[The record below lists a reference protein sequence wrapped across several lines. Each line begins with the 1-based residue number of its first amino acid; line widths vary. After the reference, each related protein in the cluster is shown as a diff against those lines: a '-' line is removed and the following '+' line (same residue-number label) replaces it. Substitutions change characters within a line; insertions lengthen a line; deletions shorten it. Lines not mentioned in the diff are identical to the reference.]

1 MQIDRRLLIQGGL
14 ASLISRPAPAHARRA
29 IGAATTRF
37 KALAFDAFPIFDPRP
52 IAALAE
58 TLFPG
63 NGSRLVELWRTRQ
76 FEYSWLRTAAGQYA
90 DFMKVSE
97 EALVFAGAALKL
109 QLTDEKRDQLLRAYL
124 ALGTWPDAKPA
135 LQRLRQAGARLALL
149 SNLTPAMLEGSI
161 ATSRLEGVFE
171 HVLSTDRA
179 KTYKPAPDAYR
190 LGLDAFGLAKNE
202 ILFVAFAGWDAAG
215 AKAFGYPTFWVNR
228 LGLPSEELGGKADAE
243 GQSLADLTAY
253 ALG

>member
-1 MQIDRRLLIQGGL
+1 MHIDRRLLIQGGL
-14 ASLISRPAPAHARRA
+14 ASLSGSPAQARRSF
-29 IGAATTRF
+29 GAATTRF

-52 IAALAE
+52 IATLAE
-58 TLFPG
+58 RFFPG
-63 NGSRLVELWRTRQ
+63 DGSRLVELWRTRQ

-97 EALVFAGAALKL
+97 DALVFAGAALKL
-109 QLTDEKRDQLLRAYL
+109 QMTDEKRDQLLRAYL

-135 LQRLRQAGARLALL
+135 LQRLRQAGVRLALL

-179 KTYKPAPDAYR
+179 KTYKPAPNAYR
-190 LGLDAFGLAKNE
+190 LGLDAFGLPKGQ

-228 LGLPSEELGGKADAE
+228 LGLPSEELGGNADAE
-243 GQSLADLTAY
+243 GQSLVELTAY